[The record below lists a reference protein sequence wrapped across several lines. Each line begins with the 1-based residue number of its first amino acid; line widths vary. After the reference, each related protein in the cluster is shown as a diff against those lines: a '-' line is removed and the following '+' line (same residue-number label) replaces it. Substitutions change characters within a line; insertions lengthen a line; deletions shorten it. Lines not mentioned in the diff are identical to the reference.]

1 MKYYR
6 NSIDHYID
14 DVDNR
19 INVLLSDNHSEVDIE
34 ILISSLGMIREKT
47 NKLFDEV
54 SLKFSKFLEK
64 N

>member
-19 INVLLSDNHSEVDIE
+19 INVLLSDNHSEIDIE

>member
-19 INVLLSDNHSEVDIE
+19 INVLLSDNHSEVDIG

>member
-19 INVLLSDNHSEVDIE
+19 INVLLSDNHSEIDIE
-34 ILISSLGMIREKT
+34 ILISSLGMIQEKT

>member
-19 INVLLSDNHSEVDIE
+19 KNVLLSDNHSEVDIE